1 MDPLSVAASVA
12 GLIAL
17 VAKAAE
23 IARELYNTVKQKSRI
38 LKSLADDLA
47 IFHAVLGDLR
57 SRLAD
62 GGNEEE
68 QGALKSVSASCERT
82 VRKLQEHLISLREM
96 SSKNLAHRLYSH
108 SKYKATM
115 AEIEEMREDL
125 AAFKL
130 TLNIAIHLRATKQ
143 SENLVTAADVK
154 SLWIKMAD
162 LVAQTQKMRTSQ
174 SLHPIQQYID
184 ISGTVITE
192 TTPDIAADDIESI
205 KSFRGYADWIKS
217 WSPNRPCQPP
227 AVAIAKPVNTIS
239 KDAKVLLRIRNLGPI
254 PTRNNEASQLTT
266 RVEIIE
272 MAMTDYFYTG
282 IEALHQRGYKG
293 VCGFRMGSQLL
304 SPLSEP
310 CKPVPVYVTEGPS
323 SYSLDWLEIHMDEP
337 LEEFYD
343 NFVRA
348 EDKRKTGL
356 TTRIRDNE
364 LEIRDE
370 HFDTCTAMS
379 LNRTLR
385 LPEDG
390 VTYNLP
396 GLFGQFPII
405 NVDFLHGKLPEAM
418 IRKSGVIVPIYSR
431 EAISIGIRSIQRRP
445 ARESL
450 AIRVLSGGINVI
462 SGLGADKAPNAG
474 RQDHI
479 ISPAQKRL
487 DGFLAAPDRGRSVVQ
502 QFVAMP
508 TGEGYTV
515 ECQITGEEVVNGIQ
529 LIVAPP
535 FAGRGKFFLDL
546 GAGGTELAEQEKSPT
561 SLGFKPGTQLLMSGE
576 EIESH
581 YKKKHASFEDDGFLV
596 PRQSFSRYYEYK
608 DLYNKFKIWGSSM
621 PRTRPARTHEVLWP
635 ILEQHSQFDSMEL
648 ELEAVFEMNIT
659 VKEYPYRKDVRDAT
673 WSLSPFT
680 PMEKLYQLVKS
691 EFNLGDGGELELR
704 YSQTVLPR
712 DGSMLHDVS
721 ADGGVITFMHFTL
734 PSMMRTADEE
744 PRPVPILPT
753 WEMGLAPGNKTY
765 QDVYADAD
773 VNQWDWKK
781 SQLLNVQFLNA
792 VAFESFTGISPPT
805 PPFSFAA
812 YVDAGIPFY
821 HIMPNSG
828 ILRAETALQMETVSQ
843 IDDGKV
849 ISKGTSIQGPRPVEC
864 VLCERMLADTM

>member
-1 MDPLSVAASVA
+1 
-12 GLIAL
+12 
-17 VAKAAE
+17 
-23 IARELYNTVKQKSRI
+23 
-38 LKSLADDLA
+38 
-47 IFHAVLGDLR
+47 
-57 SRLAD
+57 
-62 GGNEEE
+62 
-68 QGALKSVSASCERT
+68 
-82 VRKLQEHLISLREM
+82 
-96 SSKNLAHRLYSH
+96 
-108 SKYKATM
+108 
-115 AEIEEMREDL
+115 
-125 AAFKL
+125 
-130 TLNIAIHLRATKQ
+130 
-143 SENLVTAADVK
+143 
-154 SLWIKMAD
+154 
-162 LVAQTQKMRTSQ
+162 
-174 SLHPIQQYID
+174 
-184 ISGTVITE
+184 
-192 TTPDIAADDIESI
+192 
-205 KSFRGYADWIKS
+205 
-217 WSPNRPCQPP
+217 
-227 AVAIAKPVNTIS
+227 
-239 KDAKVLLRIRNLGPI
+239 
-254 PTRNNEASQLTT
+254 
-266 RVEIIE
+266 
-272 MAMTDYFYTG
+272 
-282 IEALHQRGYKG
+282 
-293 VCGFRMGSQLL
+293 MGSQLL

-370 HFDTCTAMS
+370 HFDTCTAIS

-450 AIRVLSGGINVI
+450 AIRVLSGGVNVI

-581 YKKKHASFEDDGFLV
+581 YKKKHANFEDDGFLV
-596 PRQSFSRYYEYK
+596 PRQSFSRYYEYR
-608 DLYNKFKIWGSSM
+608 DLYNKFKIWGPSM
-621 PRTRPARTHEVLWP
+621 PRTRPVRTHEVLWP

-648 ELEAVFEMNIT
+648 ELEAVFEMTIT
-659 VKEYPYRKDVRDAT
+659 VKEYPYRKDIRDAT

-691 EFNLGDGGELELR
+691 EFNLGNGGELELR
-704 YSQTVLPR
+704 YGQTVLLR

-721 ADGGVITFMHFTL
+721 ADGGVITFMHFIL
-734 PSMMRTADEE
+734 PSMMRTAGEE
-744 PRPVPILPT
+744 PRPNPILPT

-821 HIMPNSG
+821 HIMPKSG
-828 ILRAETALQMETVSQ
+828 ILSAETALQMETVSQ

-849 ISKGTSIQGPRPVEC
+849 VFKGTSIQGPKPVEC
-864 VLCERMLADTM
+864 VLCERMLANTM

>member
-1 MDPLSVAASVA
+1 
-12 GLIAL
+12 
-17 VAKAAE
+17 
-23 IARELYNTVKQKSRI
+23 
-38 LKSLADDLA
+38 
-47 IFHAVLGDLR
+47 
-57 SRLAD
+57 
-62 GGNEEE
+62 
-68 QGALKSVSASCERT
+68 
-82 VRKLQEHLISLREM
+82 
-96 SSKNLAHRLYSH
+96 
-108 SKYKATM
+108 
-115 AEIEEMREDL
+115 
-125 AAFKL
+125 
-130 TLNIAIHLRATKQ
+130 
-143 SENLVTAADVK
+143 
-154 SLWIKMAD
+154 
-162 LVAQTQKMRTSQ
+162 
-174 SLHPIQQYID
+174 
-184 ISGTVITE
+184 
-192 TTPDIAADDIESI
+192 
-205 KSFRGYADWIKS
+205 
-217 WSPNRPCQPP
+217 
-227 AVAIAKPVNTIS
+227 
-239 KDAKVLLRIRNLGPI
+239 
-254 PTRNNEASQLTT
+254 
-266 RVEIIE
+266 
-272 MAMTDYFYTG
+272 
-282 IEALHQRGYKG
+282 
-293 VCGFRMGSQLL
+293 
-304 SPLSEP
+304 
-310 CKPVPVYVTEGPS
+310 
-323 SYSLDWLEIHMDEP
+323 MDEP

-370 HFDTCTAMS
+370 HFDTCTAIS

-450 AIRVLSGGINVI
+450 AIRVLSGGVNVI

-535 FAGRGKFFLDL
+535 FAGRGKFVLDL
-546 GAGGTELAEQEKSPT
+546 GAGGTELAGQEKSPT

-581 YKKKHASFEDDGFLV
+581 YKKKHANFEDDGFLV

-608 DLYNKFKIWGSSM
+608 DLYNKFKIWGS
-621 PRTRPARTHEVLWP
+621 ALA
-635 ILEQHSQFDSMEL
+635 DSGAAL
-648 ELEAVFEMNIT
+648 T
-659 VKEYPYRKDVRDAT
+659 VRLNGTGAGGSVRD
-673 WSLSPFT
+673 
-680 PMEKLYQLVKS
+680 
-691 EFNLGDGGELELR
+691 GHHG
-704 YSQTVLPR
+704 
-712 DGSMLHDVS
+712 
-721 ADGGVITFMHFTL
+721 
-734 PSMMRTADEE
+734 EE
-744 PRPVPILPT
+744 PRPNPILPT

-821 HIMPNSG
+821 HIMPKSG

-849 ISKGTSIQGPRPVEC
+849 VFKGTSIQGPKPVEC